1 MAANR
6 RRNIILTIAI
16 VLTTVMMTTL
26 FTSGGSIMRSVER
39 NTMYQVGT
47 SKQAGFKF
55 LTQEEYDQLSG
66 DPEVHDLSYNIIVG
80 EILNEELIFWELCVF
95 AAHEQNFAAQGGGLL
110 HGVDAVE
117 LQNHDIAV
125 GTAGKHLDLFAARL
139 VIKERFE
146 PLHERGLVAPRFDP
160 QFAAHTVGADDLSD
174 FKIRVT
180 HEKHV
185 LSNGKCRR
193 RLPAALIKND

>member
-80 EILNEELIFWELCVF
+80 EILNEELNEDYRQYL
-95 AAHEQNFAAQGGGLL
+95 
-110 HGVDAVE
+110 
-117 LQNHDIAV
+117 
-125 GTAGKHLDLFAARL
+125 
-139 VIKERFE
+139 KENNINRE
-146 PLHERGLVAPRFDP
+146 WD
-160 QFAAHTVGADDLSD
+160 
-174 FKIRVT
+174 K
-180 HEKHV
+180 
-185 LSNGKCRR
+185 
-193 RLPAALIKND
+193 